1 MNDIRV
7 EFSTAQVINFCA
19 AFNGAGIIGELY
31 IENLSEQDIFNADI
45 TVSCPQ
51 GLIKPCRYRLDILPR
66 QLKIDVNTLNIEY
79 DYNYLISLPQIVQGE
94 IILKIQAQGKE
105 LYSQINA
112 ITILPY
118 DYWTGAQNYPEFLA
132 GFVAPDNIEEKNLF
146 KDAHF
151 YLKKWRKANSF
162 IAYQGGADR
171 VLAEAAAV
179 FCALKDCRLKL
190 HHIKDNRETGQRIN
204 FSDALK
210 TKNATI
216 TEAALIFASL
226 LEKNDLNPILAV
238 FEKYILVGA
247 WLDDNTFSDCIG
259 DDFAELSKKSA
270 LGELFLIDPKFLDQ
284 EFNADFNKA
293 LDWSKEPLASE
304 GSFIYFI
311 DIKRCRLTFI
321 NPVPKRVL
329 TSGGWKLEQ
338 KYQDLSDL
346 KPKKIKV
353 FPVQAF
359 QEPFSKQ
366 KYWERK
372 LLDLT
377 LKNSLLNFKIT
388 KNVLPVLAD
397 SLPNLA
403 ACFCNGVEYDI
414 LPIMKEAESLTVDFD
429 INQGAKI
436 SSIFHKLL
444 GKELSKAKLRSA
456 LDEGRLKTAITNIY
470 RKYKYGIEENGV
482 CTLYLA
488 LGLLKWYESENAE
501 RPLYAPLILIPLDLI
516 RKSAKRYILKARD
529 DETHFNIT
537 LLEMLRQQYSL
548 ETGGLDPLPKTSQNA
563 IDVQSVFNI
572 VRKLVMNQHGW
583 DIIEESYISNFSF
596 SGIVMWYD
604 IRNRLSSLEKTPI
617 VKGLISGIPFNKTAL
632 EVNDIDERWL
642 KEEIILP
649 IEADSSQL
657 EAIYY
662 ANQDMSFVLHGPP
675 GTGKSQTITN
685 IIANALLKGKRVLF
699 VAEKM
704 AALSVV
710 KNRLEEIGIGDFCL
724 ELHSDKTNK
733 KDVLENLKKTSE
745 IVKVYEP
752 EDFKSVK
759 DRLEKS
765 RQTLA
770 VYMRKLHQPQKYG
783 FSLFEAID
791 EYISYDFLNQFE
803 LDKNV
808 VIEFDKDKIEFLEN
822 KLYELKALGQDM
834 GHPLGSDLEHIN
846 QTEYTLELKAESE
859 KTVNKFLAILKRIR
873 AYNDILSQAIDLSK
887 IDSCGQYDSL
897 MDICSYLAQSRQD
910 TPHLESLNDDDLN
923 KLKDFT
929 ALGVE
934 IEQTKADLGA
944 RYNLDAFRT
953 LNQKVVT
960 DYHNSTGLKKALKKN
975 KIINTLK
982 KAALTGKY
990 KDNFIEDYINIC
1002 ELQKRQKALKRSQ
1015 DFVYGAVPIYKGKDY
1030 NYILRSLQEFISYKK
1045 SLSNSIITQDEL
1057 NKLKS
1062 ISIPKNL
1069 KSDYEQF
1076 KLIKAQLD
1084 RLLKIDFDQIQI
1096 SGEWWLDALTSK
1108 ALHWSM
1114 DSLKERCAYNY
1125 LRAELN
1131 NMGLK
1136 PVTQAY
1142 DNGLDHDMLVPAF
1155 RKAMLKAIIEFIISS
1170 DPDLCKY
1177 TGRLFEE
1184 KIRRFKDLE
1193 QKYRTVSRQ
1202 LLSARLKMNLPNF
1215 DIKSSQMSELGIFQ
1229 RAVKGSSRNIT
1240 LKKLFEQIPNILPKV
1255 APCML
1260 MSPVTV
1266 AQYIDPQDKF
1276 DLLIFDEAS
1285 QLTTAKAVGALSRA
1299 KTAIIVGDPKQLPP
1313 TSFFENVNSNEEDDL
1328 SEDLESVL
1336 DDCLALN
1343 MPEIHLRWHYRSK
1356 DESLIAFSNRQFY
1369 DNSLYTFPSPSAKQS
1384 AIKFIKVQGVYD
1396 RGRTKQNVEEALAVV
1411 EEVIKRLSHPE
1422 TRKYSIGIVTFNI
1435 VQQNLIDDMLT
1446 ETFRQSPRLEQY
1458 AMHGSEPL
1466 FVKNLENVQGDERDV
1481 ILFSIGYG
1489 QDSQGK
1495 LSLNFGPLNREGGWR
1510 RLNVAVSRARREMI
1524 IFSSITYDLIN
1535 PSATTAQ
1542 GVKALRAFLEYA
1554 QKGSASLSYKASQL
1568 QKYPQGL
1575 EEQILN
1581 ILKQKGYDGEINYGT
1596 SGYKINVAIK
1606 DPDNPQKFILG
1617 VMCDSIS
1624 YSKVKTVKDREIAP
1638 FAVLKKLGW
1647 NLMRVWSLDFWDSPE
1662 KVINKIVKKIESLK
1676 KSDGILDDEEDF
1688 EIEQACEPKEAVI
1701 QNTLEAEYK
1710 PAAIPKKI
1718 IPSSYFSTEL
1728 NQPHLIKITKTII
1741 DTEYPVSYRTIL
1753 KSVLNSS
1760 GIARSGSRIEAQMKH
1775 VLEHINCDCEIE
1787 GDIPFYWKKGVNK
1800 RKYNVYRINSN
1811 RSMDDIS
1818 IYEIINGIRFIV
1830 QNQISLPKD
1839 ALEQEVITLFGSKTT
1854 EEGLRQTRRA
1864 IRYGLENDIIGIQ
1877 DGKIVAGPKINIFE

>member
-7 EFSTAQVINFCA
+7 EFSTAQAINFCA
-19 AFNGAGIIGELY
+19 AFNGAGLIGELY
-31 IENLSEQDIFNADI
+31 IENLSDRDIFNADI
-45 TVSCPQ
+45 SVSCPQ

-66 QLKIDVNTLNIEY
+66 QLKIDVNTLNLEF
-79 DYNYLISLPQIVQGE
+79 DYNYLISLPQIVRGE
-94 IILKIQAQGKE
+94 IILKIQVQGEE
-105 LYSQINA
+105 LFSQTNA

-118 DYWTGAQNYPEFLA
+118 DYWTGALNYPEFLA
-132 GFVAPDNIEEKNLF
+132 GFVTPDNIDDKNIS

-162 IAYQGGADR
+162 IAYQGEADR
-171 VLAEAAAV
+171 VLSEAAAV
-179 FCALKDCRLKL
+179 FCALKDSRLKL
-190 HHIKDNRETGQRIN
+190 HHIKDNRETGQRVNI
-204 FSDALK
+204 SDALK
-210 TKNATI
+210 NKTATV
-216 TEAALIFASL
+216 TEAALIYAGL
-226 LEKNDLNPILAV
+226 LEKNGLNPILAV

-247 WLDDNTFSDCIG
+247 WLNDNTFSDCVG
-259 DDFAELSKKSA
+259 DDLTELTKKSA
-270 LGELFLIDPKFLDQ
+270 LGELFLIDTKFLDQ
-284 EFNADFNKA
+284 EFNADFNTA
-293 LDWSKEPLASE
+293 LDWTKEPLASE
-304 GSFIYFI
+304 GGFLYFI
-311 DIKRCRLTFI
+311 DVKRCRLSFI
-321 NPVPKRVL
+321 SPIPKRVI
-329 TSGGWKLEQ
+329 TQNGWKLEQ

-353 FPVQAF
+353 FSALDS
-359 QEPFSKQ
+359 QEPLSKQ

-403 ACFCNGVEYDI
+403 ACFCNGVEYDV
-414 LPIMKEAESLTVDFD
+414 LPVMKEAEGMTANFD
-429 INQGAKI
+429 ISQGAKI
-436 SSIFHKLL
+436 SSIFYKLL

-456 LDEGRLKTAITNIY
+456 LDENRLKTAITNIY

-488 LGLLKWYESENAE
+488 LGLLKWYESENSE
-501 RPLYAPLILIPLDLI
+501 RPLYAPLILIPLDLV

-548 ETGGLDPLPKTSQNA
+548 EAGGLDPLPKTSQNA

-572 VRKLVMNQHGW
+572 VRKLVINQHGW

-662 ANQDMSFVLHGPP
+662 ANRDMSFVLHGPP

-724 ELHSDKTNK
+724 ELHSDKTSK

-765 RQTLA
+765 RQALA

-783 FSLFEAID
+783 LSLFEAID
-791 EYISYDFLNQFE
+791 EYISYDFLDQIE
-803 LDKNV
+803 LDLNTV
-808 VIEFDKDKIEFLEN
+808 ADFDKDKIEFLEN

-834 GHPLGSDLEHIN
+834 GHPFGSDLEHIN
-846 QTEYTLELKAESE
+846 QTEYTLTLKLESE
-859 KTVNKFLAILKRIR
+859 KAVNKFLAVLKKLR
-873 AYNDILSQAIDLSK
+873 AYNDTFQVIDLNK
-887 IDSCGQYDSL
+887 IDSCERYDCL
-897 MDICSYLAQSRQD
+897 MNICSYLAQNRQE
-910 TPHLESLNDDDLN
+910 TPSLESLKDDDIKKLN
-923 KLKDFT
+923 DFT
-929 ALGVE
+929 DLGVRTE
-934 IEQTKADLGA
+934 LLKADLGA
-944 RYNLDAFRT
+944 RYNLDAFKT
-953 LNQKVVT
+953 LNPKLT
-960 DYHNSTGLKKALKKN
+960 IDYHNSTGLKKIFKKN
-975 KIINTLK
+975 RIIKTLK
-982 KAALTGKY
+982 KAALAGKY
-990 KDNFIEDYINIC
+990 KDNFLEAYNSIC
-1002 ELQKRQKALKRSQ
+1002 ELQQRQKTLKKAQ
-1015 DFVYGAVPIYKGKDY
+1015 EFVYNAVPIYKGKDY
-1030 NYILRSLQEFISYKK
+1030 NFILQSLREFISYKK
-1045 SLSNSIITQDEL
+1045 SLSRPVLSQDEL
-1057 NKLKS
+1057 NNLKYVA
-1062 ISIPKNL
+1062 IPKNI
-1069 KSDYEQF
+1069 KTDYEQF
-1076 KLIKAQLD
+1076 KSAKAELD
-1084 RLLKIDFDQIQI
+1084 KLLKIDFDKIQNA
-1096 SGEWWLDALTSK
+1096 GEWWPDALNSK
-1108 ALHWSM
+1108 ALNWSM
-1114 DSLKERCAYNY
+1114 DSLKERCAYNQ
-1125 LRAELN
+1125 LRAELIN
-1131 NMGLK
+1131 LGLK
-1136 PVTQAY
+1136 PLTDAY
-1142 DNGLDHDMLVPAF
+1142 DDGLDHEMLIPAF
-1155 RKAMLKAIIEFIISS
+1155 RKAMLKAIIEQIVSS
-1170 DPDLCKY
+1170 DADLCKF

-1229 RAVKGSSRNIT
+1229 RAVKGASRNIT

-1384 AIKFIKVQGVYD
+1384 AIKFMKVRGVYD

-1422 TRKYSIGIVTFNI
+1422 ARKYSIGIVTFNI

-1458 AMHGSEPL
+1458 AMNRPEPL

-1510 RLNVAVSRARREMI
+1510 RLNVAVSRARREMVV
-1524 IFSSITYDLIN
+1524 FSSITYDLIN

-1542 GVKALRAFLEYA
+1542 GVRALRAFLEYA
-1554 QKGSASLSYKASQL
+1554 QKGSASLSYKASHL

-1581 ILKQKGYDGEINYGT
+1581 MLKQKGYDGEVNYGT

-1617 VMCDSIS
+1617 VMCDSVS
-1624 YSKVKTVKDREIAP
+1624 YSNVKTVKDREIAP
-1638 FAVLKKLGW
+1638 FSVLKKLGW

-1662 KVINKIVKKIESLK
+1662 KVINKIIKKIESLK
-1676 KSDGILDDEEDF
+1676 RADGIIDYEDDFEF
-1688 EIEQACEPKEAVI
+1688 EIEQAEPKEAVI

-1741 DTEYPVSYRTIL
+1741 DAEYPVSYRTIL

-1760 GIARSGSRIEAQMKH
+1760 GITRSGSRIEAQMRH
-1775 VLEHINCDCEIE
+1775 VLEHINCDSEAE
-1787 GDIPFYWKKGVNK
+1787 GDIAFYWKKGVNK

-1818 IYEIINGIRFIV
+1818 VYEIINGIRFIV

-1864 IRYGLENDIIGIQ
+1864 IRYGIENDIIAIQ
-1877 DGKIVAGPKINIFE
+1877 DGKIVAGPKINVFE